1 MAQFT
6 NQARLSYNDTVTVS
20 NVAVG
25 EIVDAISV
33 TKTAV
38 RDTYSINDSVTYIV
52 SIVNSGSVSYS
63 GVSLTDN
70 LGEYVFGESTLVP
83 LDYVEG
89 SLKYFING
97 ILQAPLEVSSEP
109 FLSLTGISVPAG
121 GNTTIVYEAGINE
134 FAPLNEGGQIL
145 NEVTVLGGGINAI
158 KATETVTAG
167 EGPSLSITKAISP
180 VPVSANGLVTY
191 TFTIRNSGNTPIV
204 ATDNAII
211 SDLFNPILSELQVS
225 FNGAPWQEGANYSYN
240 EESGLFES
248 LEGQITVPS
257 ATYTQDAQT
266 GEWTLT
272 PGISTLVV
280 TGRIQ
285 RSVAGFPYPLFSK

>member
-25 EIVDAISV
+25 EIVDAISI

-63 GVSLTDN
+63 GVTLTDN
-70 LGEYVFGESTLVP
+70 LGEYVFGTGTLVP
-83 LDYVEG
+83 LEYVDG
-89 SLKYFING
+89 TLQYFING
-97 ILQAPLEVSSEP
+97 TLQPAPSVTSEP
-109 FLSLTGISVPAG
+109 FLEVTGISVPAG
-121 GNTTIVYEAGINE
+121 GNTTIVYEANINQ
-134 FAPLNEGGQIL
+134 FAPLNEGGQIV
-145 NEVTVLGGGINAI
+145 NEVTVLGGGINAT
-158 KATETVTAG
+158 KAQEAVTADST
-167 EGPSLSITKAISP
+167 PSLSITKAISP
-180 VPVSANGLVTY
+180 VPVSPNGLVTY
-191 TFTIRNSGNTPIV
+191 TFTIRNSGNIPIV
-204 ATDNAII
+204 ATDNAVI

-225 FNGAPWQEGANYSYN
+225 FNGAPWTEGVAYTYN
-240 EESGLFES
+240 ETTGLFES
-248 LEGQITVPS
+248 LPGQITVPA
-257 ATYTQDAQT
+257 ATYTQDAVT

-272 PGISTLVV
+272 PGISTLTV

-285 RSVAGFPYPLFSK
+285 

>member
-38 RDTYSINDSVTYIV
+38 RDTYSVNDSITYIV
-52 SIVNSGSVSYS
+52 SVVNSGSVSYS

-70 LGEYVFGESTLVP
+70 LGEYQFGDTTLVP

-89 SLKYFING
+89 SIKYFING
-97 ILQAPLEVSSEP
+97 ILQTPLEVNPNP
-109 FLSLTGISVPAG
+109 FLSVTGISVPAG
-121 GNTTIVYEAGINE
+121 GNTTIVYEANINE
-134 FAPLNEGGQIL
+134 FAPLNDGGQIV
-145 NEVTVLGGGINAI
+145 NEVTILGGGISAI
-158 KATETVTAG
+158 KAQETVNAST
-167 EGPSLSITKAISP
+167 GPALSITKTISP

-204 ATDNAII
+204 ATDNAVI
-211 SDLFNPILSELQVS
+211 SDLFNPVLSELQVS
-225 FNGAPWQEGANYSYN
+225 FNGAPWTEGANYSYN
-240 EESGLFES
+240 GETGLFES

-280 TGRIQ
+280 TGRI
-285 RSVAGFPYPLFSK
+285 S

>member
-6 NQARLSYNDTVTVS
+6 NQARLSYNNTVAVS

-38 RDTYSINDSVTYIV
+38 VDTYFVNGSVTYI
-52 SIVNSGSVSYS
+52 INIINSGSVSYS

-70 LGEYVFGESTLVP
+70 LGEYQFGNTTLVP

-97 ILQAPLEVSSEP
+97 ILQPSPEITAEPLINIS
-109 FLSLTGISVPAG
+109 GISVPAG
-121 GNTTIVYEAGINE
+121 GNVTIAYEANINE
-134 FAPLNEGGQIL
+134 FAPLNEDGQIL
-145 NEVTVLGGGINAI
+145 NEVTVLGGGINPV
-158 KATETVTAG
+158 KAQETVTATT
-167 EGPSLSITKAISP
+167 GPALSIEKAISP

-204 ATDNAII
+204 ATDNAVI
-211 SDLFNPILSELQVS
+211 SDLFNPILTELQVS
-225 FNGAPWQEGANYSYN
+225 FNGTLLAQDTGYTYN
-240 EESGLFES
+240 EASGLFETT
-248 LEGQITVPS
+248 EGQITVPS
-257 ATYTQDAQT
+257 ATYTQDPQT

-272 PGISTLVV
+272 PGVSTLVV

-285 RSVAGFPYPLFSK
+285 

>member
-25 EIVDAISV
+25 EIVDAISI

-63 GVSLTDN
+63 GVTLTDN
-70 LGEYVFGESTLVP
+70 LGEYVFGTGTLVP
-83 LDYVEG
+83 LEYVDG
-89 SLKYFING
+89 TLQYFING
-97 ILQAPLEVSSEP
+97 ALQPTPSVTSEP
-109 FLSLTGISVPAG
+109 FLEVTGISVPAG
-121 GNTTIVYEAGINE
+121 GNTTIVYEANINQ
-134 FAPLNEGGQIL
+134 FAPLNEGGQIV
-145 NEVTVLGGGINAI
+145 NEVTVLGGGINAT
-158 KATETVTAG
+158 KAQEAVTADST
-167 EGPSLSITKAISP
+167 PSLSITKAISP
-180 VPVSANGLVTY
+180 VPVSPNGLVTY
-191 TFTIRNSGNTPIV
+191 TFTIRNSGNIPIV
-204 ATDNAII
+204 ATDNAVI

-225 FNGAPWQEGANYSYN
+225 FNGAPWTEGVAYTYN
-240 EESGLFES
+240 ETTGLFES
-248 LEGQITVPS
+248 LPGQITVPA
-257 ATYTQDAQT
+257 ATYTQDAVT

-272 PGISTLVV
+272 PGISTLTV

-285 RSVAGFPYPLFSK
+285 

>member
-25 EIVDAISV
+25 EIVDTLSV

-38 RDTYSINDSVTYIV
+38 RDTYSINDSITYIV

-63 GVSLTDN
+63 NISLTDN
-70 LGEYVFGESTLVP
+70 LGEYVFGETTLVP
-83 LDYVEG
+83 LEYVNG

-97 ILQAPLEVSSEP
+97 VLQASPEISSEP
-109 FLSLTGISVPAG
+109 FITVSDISVPAG
-121 GNTTIVYEAGINE
+121 GNTTIVYEANINQ
-134 FAPLNEGGQIL
+134 FAPLNDGGQIL
-145 NEVTVLGGGINAI
+145 NEVTVLGGGINPI
-158 KATETVTAG
+158 KATEVVSASL
-167 EGPSLSITKAISP
+167 GPALSITKAISP

-204 ATDNAII
+204 ATDNAVI

-225 FNGAPWQEGANYSYN
+225 FNGDNWTEGTNYSYN
-240 EESGLFES
+240 EQSGLFES
-248 LEGQITVPS
+248 VQGQITVPS
-257 ATYTQDAQT
+257 ATYLQNSET
-266 GEWTLT
+266 GEWTVT
-272 PGISTLVV
+272 PGISTLIV

-285 RSVAGFPYPLFSK
+285 

>member
-6 NQARLSYNDTVTVS
+6 NQARLSYNNTVAVS

-38 RDTYSINDSVTYIV
+38 VDTYFVNGSVTYI
-52 SIVNSGSVSYS
+52 INIINSGSVSYS

-70 LGEYVFGESTLVP
+70 LGEYQFGNTTLVP

-97 ILQAPLEVSSEP
+97 ILQPSPEITAEPLINIS
-109 FLSLTGISVPAG
+109 GISVPAG
-121 GNTTIVYEAGINE
+121 GNVTIAYEANINE
-134 FAPLNEGGQIL
+134 FAPLNENGQIL
-145 NEVTVLGGGINAI
+145 NEVTVLGGGINPV
-158 KATETVTAG
+158 KAQETVTATT
-167 EGPSLSITKAISP
+167 GPALSIEKAISP

-204 ATDNAII
+204 ATDNAVI
-211 SDLFNPILSELQVS
+211 SDLFNPILTELQVS
-225 FNGAPWQEGANYSYN
+225 FNGTLLAQDTGYTYN
-240 EESGLFES
+240 EASGLFETT
-248 LEGQITVPS
+248 EGQITVPS
-257 ATYTQDAQT
+257 ATYTQDPQT

-272 PGISTLVV
+272 PGVSTLVV

-285 RSVAGFPYPLFSK
+285 

>member
-25 EIVDAISV
+25 EIVDAISI

-38 RDTYSINDSVTYIV
+38 RNTYSINDSITYIV

-63 GVSLTDN
+63 GATLTDN
-70 LGEYVFGESTLVP
+70 LGEYVFGEGTLVP
-83 LDYVEG
+83 LEYVDG
-89 SLKYFING
+89 TLQYFING
-97 ILQAPLEVSSEP
+97 TLQPAPSVTSEP
-109 FLSLTGISVPAG
+109 FLEVTGISVPAG
-121 GNTTIVYEAGINE
+121 GNTTIVYEANINQ
-134 FAPLNEGGQIL
+134 FAPLNEGGQIV
-145 NEVTVLGGGINAI
+145 NEVTVLGGGINAT
-158 KATETVTAG
+158 KAQEAVTADNT
-167 EGPSLSITKAISP
+167 PALSITKAISP

-204 ATDNAII
+204 ATDNAVI

-225 FNGAPWQEGANYSYN
+225 FNGAGWTEGTSYTYN
-240 EESGLFES
+240 EATGLFES
-248 LEGQITVPS
+248 LPGQITVPA
-257 ATYTQDAQT
+257 ATYTQDSTT

-272 PGISTLVV
+272 PGISTLTV
-280 TGRIQ
+280 TGRI
-285 RSVAGFPYPLFSK
+285 

>member
-25 EIVDAISV
+25 EIVDAITV

-63 GVSLTDN
+63 GVNLTDN
-70 LGEYVFGESTLVP
+70 LGEYVFGTGTLVP
-83 LDYVEG
+83 LEYVDG

-97 ILQAPLEVSSEP
+97 ILQPSPDITSEP
-109 FLSLTGISVPAG
+109 FISITGISVPAG
-121 GNTTIVYEAGINE
+121 GNTTIVYEANINE
-134 FAPLNEGGQIL
+134 FAPLNDGGQIL
-145 NEVTVLGGGINAI
+145 NEVTVLGGGINAV

-167 EGPSLSITKAISP
+167 TGPSLSITKAISP
-180 VPVSANGLVTY
+180 VPVSANGIVTY

-204 ATDNAII
+204 ATDNAVI
-211 SDLFNPILSELQVS
+211 SDLFNPILSELQVT
-225 FNGAPWQEGANYSYN
+225 FNGAPWVEGTNYTYN
-240 EESGLFES
+240 EATGLFES
-248 LEGQITVPS
+248 LEGQITVPA
-257 ATYTQDAQT
+257 ATYTQDTTT

-272 PGISTLVV
+272 PGVSTLVV
-280 TGRIQ
+280 VGRI
-285 RSVAGFPYPLFSK
+285 

>member
-25 EIVDAISV
+25 EIVDTLSV
-33 TKTAV
+33 TKTAI
-38 RDTYSINDSVTYIV
+38 RDTYSINDSITYIV

-63 GVSLTDN
+63 NISLTDN
-70 LGEYVFGESTLVP
+70 LGEYVFGETTLVP
-83 LDYVEG
+83 LEYVNG

-97 ILQAPLEVSSEP
+97 VLQASPEISSEP
-109 FLSLTGISVPAG
+109 FITVSDISVPAG
-121 GNTTIVYEAGINE
+121 GNTTIVYEANINQ
-134 FAPLNEGGQIL
+134 FAPLNDGGQIL
-145 NEVTVLGGGINAI
+145 NEVTVLGGGINPI
-158 KATETVTAG
+158 KATEVVSASL
-167 EGPSLSITKAISP
+167 GPALSITKAISP

-204 ATDNAII
+204 ATDNAVI

-225 FNGAPWQEGANYSYN
+225 FNGDNWTEGTNYSYN
-240 EESGLFES
+240 EQSGLFES
-248 LEGQITVPS
+248 VQGQITVPS
-257 ATYTQDAQT
+257 ATYLQNSET

-272 PGISTLVV
+272 PGISTLIV

-285 RSVAGFPYPLFSK
+285 

>member
-25 EIVDAISV
+25 EIVDTISI

-63 GVSLTDN
+63 GATVTDN
-70 LGEYVFGESTLVP
+70 LGEYVFGAGTLVP

-89 SLKYFING
+89 TLQYFING
-97 ILQAPLEVSSEP
+97 ALQPTPTVTDVSPLTV
-109 FLSLTGISVPAG
+109 TGISVPAG
-121 GNTTIVYEAGINE
+121 GNTTIVYEANINQ
-134 FAPLNEGGQIL
+134 FAPLNEGGQII
-145 NEVTVLGGGINAI
+145 NEATVLGGGINATS
-158 KATETVTAG
+158 AQETVTADVG
-167 EGPSLSITKAISP
+167 ASLSITKAISP

-191 TFTIRNSGNTPIV
+191 TFTIRNTGNTPI
-204 ATDNAII
+204 ATADNAVI
-211 SDLFNPILSELQVS
+211 SDLFDPILTELQVA
-225 FNGAPWQEGANYSYN
+225 FNGALWTEGVSYTYN
-240 EESGLFES
+240 EATGLFES
-248 LEGQITVPS
+248 IPGQITVPA
-257 ATYTQDAQT
+257 ATYTQDPVT

-272 PGISTLVV
+272 PGVSTLTV

-285 RSVAGFPYPLFSK
+285 